1 LPIPGGARDGA
12 SVNSDILGRYRL
24 LERIGIGGMAEV
36 FLARAVGSASFSRA
50 VVVKRMLPQLA
61 ADDDAVGMFLDEA
74 RLGAKLQHPHIVGVV
89 DLGEADGDYFMVLDY
104 VDGMDVGVL
113 QSRARSRGITIP
125 VEHAAHIVAKAAQG
139 LHFAHTAKDPETK
152 EALGVVHRDMSPS
165 NILISRLG
173 EVKVADFG
181 VARSSLQTVRTGTGA
196 IKGKISYMSP
206 EQLTGDALDA
216 RSDVYALGI
225 VLWELLAGQRLHEG
239 KNDAQVIHAVQV
251 GAMPAPST
259 KNPAVPPA
267 LDALVAS
274 CLAKDPAARP
284 QSAGDVANALEVWLS
299 GQPQPGRLAFEAWL
313 TSNSGLFEQDGLAT
327 AGRVTTPRRTPVSA
341 AKPISAPSIT
351 PAGDQPMLRKVRSMS
366 MGASSSLPST
376 TPLTSTAWTSSSSS
390 SSSSAT
396 PSPSPLASAGG
407 LSLAMKGPERKRS
420 LVLYV
425 EDEPENREVAELR
438 LRRSYDLLLA
448 PTDEVACTMLRER
461 GPELSAILMDI
472 QLKGSVL
479 DGIELVKLVRGTLPD
494 SKKPP
499 WAKDVPVLLDLP
511 IFFVTA
517 YGARYA
523 EAELLAV
530 GAQKLVTKPVNFSEL
545 TLALVDVHLR
555 RAGKP

>member
-1 LPIPGGARDGA
+1 MGALLPTTTPTRDGA
-12 SVNSDILGRYRL
+12 GVNSDILGRYRL

-61 ADDDAVGMFLDEA
+61 SDQEAVGMFLDEA

-152 EALGVVHRDMSPS
+152 ESLGVVHRDVSPS

-181 VARSSLQTVRTGTGA
+181 VARSTLQTVRTGTGA

-206 EQLTGDALDA
+206 EQLTGDVLDP
-216 RSDVYALGI
+216 RSDVFALG
-225 VLWELLAGQRLHEG
+225 VMLWELLAGQRLHEG
-239 KNDAQVIHAVQV
+239 KNDAQIIHGMQMATMV
-251 GAMPAPST
+251 APST

-267 LDALVAS
+267 LDALVLR
-274 CLAKDPAARP
+274 CLAKDRAARP
-284 QSAGDVANALEVWLS
+284 ASAGEVANALEVWLS
-299 GQPQPGRLAFEAWL
+299 AQPQPGRLAFEAWL
-313 TSNSGLFEQDGLAT
+313 TTNGALFEPDGLAT
-327 AGRVTTPRRTPVSA
+327 AGRVTTPRRTPVS
-341 AKPISAPSIT
+341 SARPLSQPT
-351 PAGDQPMLRKVRSMS
+351 MPPAGEQPVLRKVRSMS
-366 MGASSSLPST
+366 MGASLSSPST
-376 TPLTSTAWTSSSSS
+376 TPLTSTAWTSSSS
-390 SSSSAT
+390 AT
-396 PSPSPLASAGG
+396 PSPLASAGG
-407 LSLAMKGPERKRS
+407 LSLASKGPERKRS

-425 EDEPENREVAELR
+425 EDEAENREVAELR

-448 PTDEVACTMLRER
+448 ATDEMACTMLRER

-472 QLKGSVL
+472 QLKGSIL

-494 SKKPP
+494 NKKPP
-499 WAKDVPVLLDLP
+499 WAKDVPVLPDLP

-517 YGARYA
+517 YGARYP